1 MDLHDLCFCRGL
13 LVFKGICVCIN
24 CLFARI
30 PPAGKRKAVAG
41 GSRQFRLAPYNNQ
54 PPISFI
60 ASTLCRLPICRFTKR
75 LLYLPFLAIRM
86 NKLDRPAKI
95 PPPVGEAYSIAST
108 QEFERIY
115 ERLYP
120 RLCAFAS
127 LILHD
132 RSAVEDV
139 VQEAF
144 LSLWKR
150 RRELI
155 IHTSVDHY
163 LMRSVYNLA
172 LQHHTRIHQQQP
184 LSDLFPKGTEGE
196 GWPEGFSDEE
206 VRRLEMVH
214 TAIEQLPEQCRR
226 IFLLNKREG
235 LRQKEI
241 AAMLSLSIKTVDTQI
256 TRAVRKIKEYVQ
268 LRQLHKKETTAN
280 AKDAIFTQK

>member
-1 MDLHDLCFCRGL
+1 MAVVSPHTKLATIEDL
-13 LVFKGICVCIN
+13 
-24 CLFARI
+24 
-30 PPAGKRKAVAG
+30 
-41 GSRQFRLAPYNNQ
+41 FRLNYRP
-54 PPISFI
+54 
-60 ASTLCRLPICRFTKR
+60 LCMFALH
-75 LLYLPFLAIRM
+75 YLQDADL
-86 NKLDRPAKI
+86 
-95 PPPVGEAYSIAST
+95 
-108 QEFERIY
+108 
-115 ERLYP
+115 
-120 RLCAFAS
+120 
-127 LILHD
+127 
-132 RSAVEDV
+132 VEDV

-172 LQHHTRIHQQQP
+172 LQHHTRMHQQQP

-280 AKDAIFTQK
+280 AKDDIFTQK

>member
-1 MDLHDLCFCRGL
+1 M
-13 LVFKGICVCIN
+13 
-24 CLFARI
+24 
-30 PPAGKRKAVAG
+30 
-41 GSRQFRLAPYNNQ
+41 
-54 PPISFI
+54 
-60 ASTLCRLPICRFTKR
+60 
-75 LLYLPFLAIRM
+75 PFLAIRM
-86 NKLDRPAKI
+86 NKHDRPAKI
-95 PPPVGEAYSIAST
+95 PLPVGEVYSIAST

-127 LILHD
+127 LILYD

-268 LRQLHKKETTAN
+268 LRQLHKKETIAN
-280 AKDAIFTQK
+280 AKDDIFTQK